1 MDYLDLIDNCIV
13 YKSYEE
19 IISKMKV
26 REISYEYDS

>member
-19 IISKMKV
+19 IMNKISKN
-26 REISYEYDS
+26 ESEEN